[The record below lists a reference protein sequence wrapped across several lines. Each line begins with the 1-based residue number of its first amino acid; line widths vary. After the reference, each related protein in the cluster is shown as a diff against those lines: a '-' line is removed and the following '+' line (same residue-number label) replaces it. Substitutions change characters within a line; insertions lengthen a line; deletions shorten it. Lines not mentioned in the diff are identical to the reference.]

1 MKGERGSQGRNRE
14 SHDTAKH
21 TTPLEVVLL
30 ERTSFLCLVA
40 MGSTGLVNC
49 YWCLKEVFNAY
60 IPDGIGVPLCGTCID
75 KLLDDDGGQTPERP
89 SAICHRSNALKIV
102 LGRAVPHVDWRRIA
116 SFLEEWHRPGAG
128 SRRTPVPPPYW
139 CQRGR
144 LRPDPGVSRP
154 AVG

>member
-1 MKGERGSQGRNRE
+1 
-14 SHDTAKH
+14 
-21 TTPLEVVLL
+21 
-30 ERTSFLCLVA
+30 

-60 IPDGIGVPLCGTCID
+60 IPDGIGFPLCGPCID

-102 LGRAVPHVDWRRIA
+102 LGRAVPHVEMRRIA

-139 CQRGR
+139 CRR
-144 LRPDPGVSRP
+144 LRWEPGPRR
-154 AVG
+154 AVGAIDSEMEPPCSGMPL